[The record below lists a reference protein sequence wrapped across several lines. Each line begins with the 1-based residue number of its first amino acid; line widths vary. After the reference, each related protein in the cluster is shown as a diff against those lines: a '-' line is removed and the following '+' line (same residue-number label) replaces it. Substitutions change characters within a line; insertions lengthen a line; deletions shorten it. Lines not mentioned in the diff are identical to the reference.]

1 MSSTSSWRFTSA
13 LTHIAGPSSFSWWI
27 FFVYATP
34 VAIANIL
41 VDSQGNSHNLVGWL
55 ITAALGTVA
64 AGLVFLIF
72 GTWIYPLARTKSSQ
86 IVVALVGYICV
97 GIARGISVAR
107 LSVSLEVAQDEL
119 WLYRTL
125 MASVYALA
133 MMCLAAIMV
142 NDARAYEFQ
151 RAELKN
157 NLTELEALQKDLSGR
172 IEKLQKQ
179 LISDTAWEVKSS
191 IQSIS
196 EAMQRHNRLTAP
208 EGFVDRIINVI
219 DQKIRPLSTRLLSVP
234 NVLGSARV
242 ETVQPL
248 TPRQILT
255 AGTSRDVFAPGPI
268 ISIWILISIALGL
281 SLRLGSAGILA
292 FLTFSVL
299 LTLCFI
305 LARALLPRFLLRIN
319 LLWRV
324 VLISSVYAVSATF
337 SAWLSAPL
345 LPAGEDP
352 SNTQAHLILSIY
364 TPIFAVLFGWL
375 VAIIRGLN
383 YQRAQILSVLEV
395 NRATVRRDV
404 AIAQSM
410 LHITSKRL
418 SRRVHG
424 EVQGTL
430 LANAF
435 RLQQAIDKDQDLDSV
450 LEEIEKDIEAINVT
464 DLVLAPVPSVED
476 ALSEDQAR
484 WDKALAISV
493 SISDDLRARLDSD
506 EPARAAI
513 VDCVRE
519 SFSNAFKHGHA
530 TQVDVTLTLE
540 DDYTVRAEMADNGR
554 GVTGEITE
562 GSGSAIMRELSLDFG
577 LKSTPHGCT
586 AWALFP
592 LSTLPNR
599 TESLPT

>member
-1 MSSTSSWRFTSA
+1 MVD
-13 LTHIAGPSSFSWWI
+13 

-86 IVVALVGYICV
+86 IVVALVGYICF

-519 SFSNAFKHGHA
+519 SFSNALKHGHA
-530 TQVDVTLTLE
+530 TKVDVTLTLE

-599 TESLPT
+599 RESLPT

>member
-1 MSSTSSWRFTSA
+1 MVD
-13 LTHIAGPSSFSWWI
+13 

-305 LARALLPRFLLRIN
+305 LSRALLPRFLLRIN

-519 SFSNAFKHGHA
+519 SFSNALKHGHA
-530 TQVDVTLTLE
+530 TKVDVTLTLE

-599 TESLPT
+599 RESLPT